1 MTKTQAKVIRSL
13 ETKINA
19 ALAAMPAD
27 KRPELSARSKV
38 QSVAYSA
45 REYFEATDRN
55 GNTEMVSIEAANKW
69 IA

>member
-1 MTKTQAKVIRSL
+1 MTKTQAKGIRSL

-27 KRPELSARSKV
+27 NRPDVSSRSKV

-45 REYFEATDRN
+45 CGYWEAIDSN